1 MKNEMLQYYR
11 CPTIKEKRWREPC
24 AMAGNIRMDV
34 LDAAVWC
41 AVEQLLL
48 DPQLVEAE
56 VRRRQALTEAER
68 AKADERVRELTVHAK
83 RIERQ
88 AQGLLSRLLEGEL
101 TSDQVKAEKQ
111 KLDAQHVAVLQERD
125 AAARA
130 RDDRV
135 ESAGA
140 VDLRNLLDYLR
151 TAMSDLSFE
160 SRRRILE
167 RLQLRVDVLSISVW
181 GSEVQVTTVLGL
193 APIRLTLPPGRRTKL
208 FTEIQEKRS
217 R

>member
-1 MKNEMLQYYR
+1 MLWPEISGWMCLTRQ
-11 CPTIKEKRWREPC
+11 CG
-24 AMAGNIRMDV
+24 A
-34 LDAAVWC
+34 
-41 AVEQLLL
+41 QLSSFCWILR
-48 DPQLVEAE
+48 LVEAE
-56 VRRRQALTEAER
+56 VRRRQALAEAER
-68 AKADERVRELTVHAK
+68 AKADERVRELTVQAK

-101 TSDQVKAEKQ
+101 TSEQVKAEKQ
-111 KLDAQHVAVLQERD
+111 KLDAQHAAVLQERD

-130 RDDRV
+130 RDDRA
-135 ESAGA
+135 EPAGA
-140 VDLRNLLDYLR
+140 VDLRKLLDDLR

-167 RLQLRVDVLSISVW
+167 RLELRVDVLSISAW

-208 FTEIQEKRS
+208 LTESAREAIPLRGETYHDRA
-217 R
+217 